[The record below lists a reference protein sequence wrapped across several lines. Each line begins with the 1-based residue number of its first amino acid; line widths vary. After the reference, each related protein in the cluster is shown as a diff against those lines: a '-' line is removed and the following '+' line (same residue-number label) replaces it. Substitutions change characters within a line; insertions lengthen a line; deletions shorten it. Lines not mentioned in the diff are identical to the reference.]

1 MIFGLPDQ
9 ANNAYDEPSC
19 PYFGWL
25 TSLMKNFIDLF
36 KFSFASQ
43 IFRGNSYNIPRINE
57 WAKIRANVV
66 APVAKIQIRLMK
78 SEQPLLY

>member
-9 ANNAYDEPSC
+9 TNNTYNEPSC
-19 PYFGWL
+19 LFFGWL

-36 KFSFASQ
+36 KFRFASQ
-43 IFRGNSYNIPRINE
+43 IFRGNSYNIPPINE
-57 WAKIRANVV
+57 WAKNRANVV

-78 SEQPLLY
+78 SEQPLLH